1 MRRRENS
8 LHLRLTDAELALLKR
23 KSARAGLK
31 PQAFILAM
39 LNEYQLKEKPDTEF
53 YDVLKNL
60 RQINLNINQIAA
72 KANSIGFI
80 DTAEYCKNVE
90 WLQREISELKTEVMT

>member
-1 MRRRENS
+1 MK
-8 LHLRLTDAELALLKR
+8 LRMDEFKELARRKCHTNGFLLWR
-23 KSARAGLK
+23 KIWGGQSAYSLVSKG
-31 PQAFILAM
+31 IGVGY
-39 LNEYQLKEKPDTEF
+39 E
-53 YDVLKNL
+53 VLKNL

-80 DTAEYCKNVE
+80 DTAEYWKNVE

>member
-39 LNEYQLKEKPDTEF
+39 LNEYQLKEKPEVEF
-53 YDVLKNL
+53 YEVLKNL
-60 RQINLNINQIAA
+60 RQINLNINVLSPT
-72 KANSIGFI
+72 KA
-80 DTAEYCKNVE
+80 
-90 WLQREISELKTEVMT
+90 